1 MTRSS
6 QTIRANILEFDDDFE
21 RKLRRAR
28 NQQEHHPTNSE
39 SDLEENVQEEEEE
52 ATAGIFEEVQ
62 GMAVDNRTLKELS
75 ASGLDNA
82 APLCIQYPTA
92 AQGKT
97 DEFELKSS
105 LLHHIPKYHGL
116 SMEDPNKHLKEFEVV
131 CSSMTPVNVDGNILK
146 MKAFP
151 FSLMDKAKDW
161 LYELAPGT
169 VTSWE
174 SMKRAFLEKFF
185 PTSRIILLRKKIS
198 GIQQEEGESFPTY
211 YERFKSLVAS
221 CPQHQM
227 KEELLLQYFYEGLLP
242 LERQMLDASA
252 GGALVDKTPMAA
264 KVLIANRALN
274 AQQYEG
280 VGQRGPPRHQ
290 VHEVLEKQD
299 MDFSSIQAQLAN
311 LTSQLSQIAGRT
323 TMQSVPTC
331 GVSYGQGYPANQ
343 CPQRYWNDHSTSMW
357 WESQQAQHEGYWQPY
372 EEFYSRPMQ
381 YAQSNSGSSID
392 YNQIL
397 NELNSVVQGSQNQA
411 KEAQH
416 DAYWQPYE
424 EFYTTPMQPPP
435 PPPQQI
441 QSNSSMPM
449 SYDEI
454 LYVLTSL
461 TQGSQQEDYSQPSEE
476 FYQWLYAPPQPPPQL
491 SQTNSSTSMDNDQIV
506 QLLTSLTQE
515 EENQTKRIKNQANK
529 MDELEKQVGQIVEI
543 MAQIQEQS
551 EFSNANIVNSME
563 DLAIVEATTLGSE
576 MEDEVVPEP
585 SKHSPKVDEL
595 LLQEEEEDD
604 DMGSLE
610 ELLPQAPQVPMSSN
624 LGKVVPNSI
633 HSNIIPS
640 NVPFPRRFFIPKK
653 EVSEKDIVKAL
664 PKVQSDIPILGTPN
678 QVPDCVEVFKEPC
691 SPRRMVQEKKVAGEY
706 LEVIKEHVLET
717 TIPKEIEF
725 DDTGQITTIVVNLAI
740 FKVPETFKEVVFVLE
755 FLSEQKGASINVMP
769 YSIYASMNLGAL
781 KNDGVII
788 QLADRSNAYP
798 KGVLEDVLVQ
808 VNHLVFPAD
817 FYVLEMDE
825 SDHAPTLPILLGRP
839 FMKTARTKIDVYSGT
854 LSMEFDG
861 EVVNFNL
868 SDSIKYPSEDHS
880 CFSIDIIDSLAQG
893 YLEDLNE
900 DALEKVITQG
910 VECTTKGA
918 DCMHAHGMN
927 GLGHAVAPSEE
938 LLEVVAA
945 LESSPKLDGKY
956 TNRESIPISTNKLLP
971 SIIQAPVLELK
982 PLPSHLKY
990 IFLGENETLPAII
1003 SSSLTAQEEEKLLR
1017 VLKEFKSAL
1026 GWTLADI
1033 KGISPTTCM
1042 HHIFLEEG
1050 SKPTRE
1056 AQRRLN
1062 PPMMEVVKKE
1072 IIKLLDCGVIYPI
1085 SDSRWVSPVQCVP
1098 KKSGVTVVANAENEL
1113 VPQRIQTG
1121 WRVCIDYRKLNTTTR
1136 KDHFPLPF
1144 IDQML
1149 ESVFG
1154 DSFDSCLHN
1163 LSVILKRCVET
1174 NLVLNWEKCHFMVKQ
1189 GIVLG
1194 HIISEKGIEVDK
1206 SKIDLVRHLPSPTS
1220 VREVRSFLGHAG
1232 FYRRFIKDFSKIAQ
1246 PLCRLLQKEVAFEFT
1261 KECTESF
1268 KQLKE
1273 LLTTA
1278 PIIVPPDWSLPF
1290 ELMCDASDYALGA
1303 VLGQRKDKRP
1313 HVIYYASRTLNDA
1326 QLNYSTTE
1334 KELLAVV
1341 FALDKF
1347 RSYLI
1352 GTKVI
1357 VFTDHA
1363 ALKYLLTKKEAKP
1376 RLIRWI
1382 LLLQEFDI
1390 EIRDKKGSENV
1401 VADHLSRMVH
1411 NEESLPILETFPD
1424 EQLLSIK
1431 VSAPWYADIVNF
1443 LVSKRIP
1450 SEFTR
1455 HQRDKLR
1462 HDARFYV
1469 WDDPYLWKFCPD
1481 QIIHR
1486 CVHDSEC
1493 HSILSF
1499 CHTYACGGHFGT
1511 QRTALK
1517 VLQCGFYWP
1526 SIFKDAKTFCLT
1538 CDKCQRMGGISAK
1551 DQMPQVSI
1559 LNVEIFDV
1567 WGIDFMGHFPCLYGF
1582 TYILLAVDYVS
1593 KWVEA
1598 KATRTND
1605 SKMVAD
1611 FIRTNIFARFGMPRV
1626 IISDRGTHFCNRTI
1640 DALLRKYSVT
1650 HKVSTPYHPQTNGQA
1665 EVSNREIKQ
1674 ILEKT
1679 VGPTRKDWSLRLDDA
1694 LWAYRTAYK
1703 TPIGMSPFRLVY
1715 GKACHLPVEL
1725 EHKALWAI
1733 KKFNMNLEEAG
1744 SQRRL
1749 QLNELD
1755 EIRREAYDNASI
1767 YKQKTKAFHD
1777 NMIRG
1782 KSFSIGQKVL
1792 LFNSCLRLFPGKLRS
1807 KWIGPFVITNVSSY
1821 GAIQIQSL
1829 KTGHEFQVNGH
1840 RLKPY
1845 YENFVEQTVED
1856 ISLGAVGTNGE

>member
-28 NQQEHHPTNSE
+28 NQQEHHPPNSE
-39 SDLEENVQEEEEE
+39 SDLEENVQEEVEE
-52 ATAGIFEEVQ
+52 ATVGIFEEVQ

-161 LYELAPGT
+161 LYELTPGT

-174 SMKRAFLEKFF
+174 SMKRAYLEKFF

-280 VGQRGPPRHQ
+280 VGQRGPSRHQ
-290 VHEVLEKQD
+290 VHEMAEGMKMQGPVVCGVC
-299 MDFSSIQAQLAN
+299 SIQ
-311 LTSQLSQIAGRT
+311 GH
-323 TMQSVPTC
+323 
-331 GVSYGQGYPANQ
+331 VSEK
-343 CPQRYWNDHSTSMW
+343 CPQLIENGG
-357 WESQQAQHEGYWQPY
+357 WESAKAIGFQ
-372 EEFYSRPMQ
+372 
-381 YAQSNSGSSID
+381 
-392 YNQIL
+392 
-397 NELNSVVQGSQNQA
+397 SQNQSR
-411 KEAQH
+411 H
-416 DAYWQPYE
+416 DPYSNTYNPGWRDHPNFKWRDPQQPQNQGG
-424 EFYTTPMQPPP
+424 FRQQPPGFFP
-435 PPPQQI
+435 KTYSPTQTQA
-441 QSNSSMPM
+441 QSGPSASGKFRDPGQLPSSTIPNPKGGFE
-449 SYDEI
+449 SAKAITLRSGKEVGADPTSKTGHNEDEI
-454 LYVLTSL
+454 L
-461 TQGSQQEDYSQPSEE
+461 
-476 FYQWLYAPPQPPPQL
+476 
-491 SQTNSSTSMDNDQIV
+491 QI
-506 QLLTSLTQE
+506 
-515 EENQTKRIKNQANK
+515 
-529 MDELEKQVGQIVEI
+529 
-543 MAQIQEQS
+543 
-551 EFSNANIVNSME
+551 
-563 DLAIVEATTLGSE
+563 
-576 MEDEVVPEP
+576 
-585 SKHSPKVDEL
+585 
-595 LLQEEEEDD
+595 EEEE
-604 DMGSLE
+604 SRLPTAKVVPP
-610 ELLPQAPQVPMSSN
+610 LPQAPSIPNLPNLSHKDAIKQVPRYAKLLKELCTTRKRMS
-624 LGKVVPNSI
+624 
-633 HSNIIPS
+633 
-640 NVPFPRRFFIPKK
+640 
-653 EVSEKDIVKAL
+653 
-664 PKVQSDIPILGTPN
+664 T
-678 QVPDCVEVFKEPC
+678 
-691 SPRRMVQEKKVAGEY
+691 
-706 LEVIKEHVLET
+706 
-717 TIPKEIEF
+717 
-725 DDTGQITTIVVNLAI
+725 
-740 FKVPETFKEVVFVLE
+740 KEVVKVGENVSAILQRKLPPKCKDPGSFTIPCVIGNTRFESAMLD
-755 FLSEQKGASINVMP
+755 LGASINVMP

-781 KNDGVII
+781 KNDGV
-788 QLADRSNAYP
+788 
-798 KGVLEDVLVQ
+798 
-808 VNHLVFPAD
+808 NHLVFPAD

-825 SDHAPTLPILLGRP
+825 SDHAPSLPILLGRP
-839 FMKTARTKIDVYSGT
+839 FMKTTRTKIDVYSGT

-893 YLEDLNE
+893 CLDDLND
-900 DALEKVITQG
+900 DALEKVITRG
-910 VECTTKGA
+910 MELKTKGA
-918 DCMHAHGMN
+918 DSSVTHGIH
-927 GLGHAVAPSEE
+927 GLDHAVHPSED
-938 LLEVVAA
+938 LIEVVAA

-956 TNRESIPISTNKLLP
+956 TTRESIPISTNKLLP

-1003 SSSLTAQEEEKLLR
+1003 SFSLTAQEEEKLLR

-1050 SKPTRE
+1050 AKPTRE

-1121 WRVCIDYRKLNTTTR
+1121 WRVCIDYRKLNTTT
-1136 KDHFPLPF
+1136 KNDHFPLPF

-1149 ESVFG
+1149 ER
-1154 DSFDSCLHN
+1154 L
-1163 LSVILKRCVET
+1163 
-1174 NLVLNWEKCHFMVKQ
+1174 
-1189 GIVLG
+1189 
-1194 HIISEKGIEVDK
+1194 
-1206 SKIDLVRHLPSPTS
+1206 
-1220 VREVRSFLGHAG
+1220 AG
-1232 FYRRFIKDFSKIAQ
+1232 FYRRFIKDFSNIAQ
-1246 PLCRLLQKEVAFEFT
+1246 SLCRLLQKEVAFEFT
-1261 KECTESF
+1261 NECTESF

-1273 LLTTA
+1273 LLATA

-1363 ALKYLLTKKEAKP
+1363 ALKYLLTKKEANP

-1411 NEESLPILETFPD
+1411 NEESLRILETFPD
-1424 EQLLSIK
+1424 EQLMSIK
-1431 VSAPWYADIVNF
+1431 
-1443 LVSKRIP
+1443 
-1450 SEFTR
+1450 
-1455 HQRDKLR
+1455 
-1462 HDARFYV
+1462 
-1469 WDDPYLWKFCPD
+1469 
-1481 QIIHR
+1481 
-1486 CVHDSEC
+1486 
-1493 HSILSF
+1493 
-1499 CHTYACGGHFGT
+1499 
-1511 QRTALK
+1511 
-1517 VLQCGFYWP
+1517 
-1526 SIFKDAKTFCLT
+1526 
-1538 CDKCQRMGGISAK
+1538 
-1551 DQMPQVSI
+1551 
-1559 LNVEIFDV
+1559 
-1567 WGIDFMGHFPCLYGF
+1567 
-1582 TYILLAVDYVS
+1582 
-1593 KWVEA
+1593 WVKA

-1605 SKMVAD
+1605 SKVVAD

-1626 IISDRGTHFCNRTI
+1626 IISDGGSHFCNRTI
-1640 DALLRKYSVT
+1640 EALLRKYSVT

-1694 LWAYRTAYK
+1694 LWTYRTAYK

-1755 EIRREAYDNASI
+1755 EIRHEAYDNASI

-1782 KSFSIGQKVL
+1782 KSFSIGQKGTFQHNDEDSFQML
-1792 LFNSCLRLFPGKLRS
+1792 ELMPITLRNGKEVGTEPTPS
-1807 KWIGPFVITNVSSY
+1807 KSTPEEDEKF
-1821 GAIQIQSL
+1821 QIEEEEQAKATARIEQSL
-1829 KTGHEFQVNGH
+1829 PHPSNASNPSTIGKKGSIPINSNVIPPDVPFPSRFLQTKNEEEEKVLMICF
-1840 RLKPY
+1840 KP
-1845 YENFVEQTVED
+1845 
-1856 ISLGAVGTNGE
+1856 S

>member
-1 MTRSS
+1 MMLDYEGVSPNSYNLIITSSEVSKCLAIPPNPRSS

-28 NQQEHHPTNSE
+28 SQQEHHPPTSE

-62 GMAVDNRTLKELS
+62 GMAGDNRTLKELS

-82 APLCIQYPTA
+82 TPLCIQYPRA

-290 VHEVLEKQD
+290 VHEMAEGMKIQGPVVCGVC
-299 MDFSSIQAQLAN
+299 SIQGHA
-311 LTSQLSQIAGRT
+311 SEK
-323 TMQSVPTC
+323 
-331 GVSYGQGYPANQ
+331 
-343 CPQRYWNDHSTSMW
+343 CPQLIENGG
-357 WESQQAQHEGYWQPY
+357 WESANAIGFQ
-372 EEFYSRPMQ
+372 
-381 YAQSNSGSSID
+381 
-392 YNQIL
+392 
-397 NELNSVVQGSQNQA
+397 SQNQSRHDPYSNTYNPGWRDHPNF
-411 KEAQH
+411 KWREPQQH
-416 DAYWQPYE
+416 QNQGG
-424 EFYTTPMQPPP
+424 FRQQPPGFFP
-435 PPPQQI
+435 KPYGPPQNQA
-441 QSNSSMPM
+441 QS
-449 SYDEI
+449 
-454 LYVLTSL
+454 
-461 TQGSQQEDYSQPSEE
+461 GPSASGK
-476 FYQWLYAPPQPPPQL
+476 FRDPGQL
-491 SQTNSSTSMDNDQIV
+491 PSSTIPNPKGGFESA
-506 QLLTSLTQE
+506 
-515 EENQTKRIKNQANK
+515 K
-529 MDELEKQVGQIVEI
+529 
-543 MAQIQEQS
+543 
-551 EFSNANIVNSME
+551 
-563 DLAIVEATTLGSE
+563 AITLRSGHNE
-576 MEDEVVPEP
+576 
-585 SKHSPKVDEL
+585 DEL
-595 LLQEEEEDD
+595 LELEEEE
-604 DMGSLE
+604 SKQPTAKVVPPL
-610 ELLPQAPQVPMSSN
+610 PQVPN
-624 LGKVVPNSI
+624 VPNLPNLSPKGKNV
-633 HSNIIPS
+633 SNSVHTNVFPS
-640 NVPFPRRFFIPKK
+640 NVPFPSRFMQTKK
-653 EVSEKDIVKAL
+653 EEAEKDIL
-664 PKVQSDIPILGTPN
+664 ETFRKVQVNIPLLDAIK
-678 QVPDCVEVFKEPC
+678 QVPRYAKFLKELC
-691 SPRRMVQEKKVAGEY
+691 TTRKRMS
-706 LEVIKEHVLET
+706 T
-717 TIPKEIEF
+717 
-725 DDTGQITTIVVNLAI
+725 
-740 FKVPETFKEVVFVLE
+740 KEVV
-755 FLSEQKGASINVMP
+755 K
-769 YSIYASMNLGAL
+769 
-781 KNDGVII
+781 
-788 QLADRSNAYP
+788 
-798 KGVLEDVLVQ
+798 

-825 SDHAPTLPILLGRP
+825 SDHAPSLPILLGRP

-861 EVVNFNL
+861 DVVNFNL
-868 SDSIKYPSEDHS
+868 SDSIKYPSDDHS

-893 YLEDLNE
+893 YLDDLND
-900 DALEKVITQG
+900 DALEKVITRG
-910 VECTTKGA
+910 MELKTKGA
-918 DCMHAHGMN
+918 DCMHAHGIQDSF
-927 GLGHAVAPSEE
+927 HAVPPSEE

-1050 SKPTRE
+1050 AKPTRE

-1072 IIKLLDCGVIYPI
+1072 IIKLRDCGVIYPI

-1149 ESVFG
+1149 E
-1154 DSFDSCLHN
+1154 
-1163 LSVILKRCVET
+1163 
-1174 NLVLNWEKCHFMVKQ
+1174 
-1189 GIVLG
+1189 
-1194 HIISEKGIEVDK
+1194 
-1206 SKIDLVRHLPSPTS
+1206 
-1220 VREVRSFLGHAG
+1220 
-1232 FYRRFIKDFSKIAQ
+1232 RFIKDFSKVAQ

-1462 HDARFYV
+1462 HDARF
-1469 WDDPYLWKFCPD
+1469 
-1481 QIIHR
+1481 
-1486 CVHDSEC
+1486 
-1493 HSILSF
+1493 
-1499 CHTYACGGHFGT
+1499 
-1511 QRTALK
+1511 
-1517 VLQCGFYWP
+1517 
-1526 SIFKDAKTFCLT
+1526 
-1538 CDKCQRMGGISAK
+1538 
-1551 DQMPQVSI
+1551 
-1559 LNVEIFDV
+1559 
-1567 WGIDFMGHFPCLYGF
+1567 
-1582 TYILLAVDYVS
+1582 
-1593 KWVEA
+1593 
-1598 KATRTND
+1598 
-1605 SKMVAD
+1605 
-1611 FIRTNIFARFGMPRV
+1611 GMPRV
-1626 IISDRGTHFCNRTI
+1626 IISDGGTHFCNRTI

-1792 LFNSCLRLFPGKLRS
+1792 LFNSRLRLFPGLKDVLHEMMQ
-1807 KWIGPFVITNVSSY
+1807 V
-1821 GAIQIQSL
+1821 GAFGAKRELGL
-1829 KTGHEFQVNGH
+1829 KRTCLEH
-1840 RLKPY
+1840 K
-1845 YENFVEQTVED
+1845 
-1856 ISLGAVGTNGE
+1856 VGTELKS

>member
-6 QTIRANILEFDDDFE
+6 QPILANILDFDDDFE

-28 NQQEHHPTNSE
+28 NQQEHHPPNSE
-39 SDLEENVQEEEEE
+39 SNLEEYVQEEEEE

-116 SMEDPNKHLKEFEVV
+116 SMEDPNKHLKEFEVI

-174 SMKRAFLEKFF
+174 SMKRALLEKFF

-280 VGQRGPPRHQ
+280 VGQKGPPRHQ
-290 VHEVLEKQD
+290 VHEV
-299 MDFSSIQAQLAN
+299 SSTSDLHSQLAN
-311 LTSQLSQIAGRT
+311 LTSIVSQMAKGIKIQGP
-323 TMQSVPTC
+323 VVC
-331 GVSYGQGYPANQ
+331 GVCFIQGHVSEK
-343 CPQRYWNDHSTSMW
+343 CPQLIENGG
-357 WESQQAQHEGYWQPY
+357 WESANAIGFQ
-372 EEFYSRPMQ
+372 
-381 YAQSNSGSSID
+381 
-392 YNQIL
+392 
-397 NELNSVVQGSQNQA
+397 SQNQSR
-411 KEAQH
+411 H
-416 DAYWQPYE
+416 DPYSNTYNPGWRDHPNFKWREPQQPQNQGG
-424 EFYTTPMQPPP
+424 FRQQPPGFFP
-435 PPPQQI
+435 KTYGPPQNQA
-441 QSNSSMPM
+441 QSGPSASG
-449 SYDEI
+449 
-454 LYVLTSL
+454 TSL
-461 TQGSQQEDYSQPSEE
+461 DNDALLKILTKLSNGQEDQAKAM
-476 FYQWLYAPPQPPPQL
+476 QNQ
-491 SQTNSSTSMDNDQIV
+491 DKRVDQ
-506 QLLTSLTQE
+506 
-515 EENQTKRIKNQANK
+515 
-529 MDELEKQVGQIVEI
+529 LEKQIGQMAEFVGKFRDPGQLPSSTIPNPKGRFES
-543 MAQIQEQS
+543 AK
-551 EFSNANIVNSME
+551 
-563 DLAIVEATTLGSE
+563 AITLRSGKEVGAGSS
-576 MEDEVVPEP
+576 
-585 SKHSPKVDEL
+585 SKTGHNEDEL
-595 LLQEEEEDD
+595 LQLEEEE
-604 DMGSLE
+604 SKQTTAKVVPPL
-610 ELLPQAPQVPMSSN
+610 PQVPN
-624 LGKVVPNSI
+624 VPNLPNLS
-633 HSNIIPS
+633 HKGKNVSNSVHTNVFPS
-640 NVPFPRRFFIPKK
+640 NVPFPSRFMQTKK
-653 EVSEKDIVKAL
+653 EEAEKDIL
-664 PKVQSDIPILGTPN
+664 ETFRKVQVNIPLLDAIK
-678 QVPDCVEVFKEPC
+678 QVPRYAKFLKELC
-691 SPRRMVQEKKVAGEY
+691 TTRKRMA
-706 LEVIKEHVLET
+706 T
-717 TIPKEIEF
+717 
-725 DDTGQITTIVVNLAI
+725 
-740 FKVPETFKEVVFVLE
+740 KEVVKVGQNVSAILQRKLPPKCKDPGSFTIPCVIGNTRFESAMLD
-755 FLSEQKGASINVMP
+755 LGASINVMP

-825 SDHAPTLPILLGRP
+825 SDHVPSLPILLGRP
-839 FMKTARTKIDVYSGT
+839 FMKTARTKIDVYNGT

-893 YLEDLNE
+893 YLDDLND
-900 DALEKVITQG
+900 DALEKVITRG
-910 VECTTKGA
+910 MELTTKGA
-918 DCMHAHGMN
+918 DCMHAHGIQESS
-927 GLGHAVAPSEE
+927 HAVPPNEE

-956 TNRESIPISTNKLLP
+956 TNRESIPISTNKLFP
-971 SIIQAPVLELK
+971 SIIQAPILELK

-1050 SKPTRE
+1050 AKPTRE

-1149 ESVFG
+1149 ER
-1154 DSFDSCLHN
+1154 L
-1163 LSVILKRCVET
+1163 
-1174 NLVLNWEKCHFMVKQ
+1174 
-1189 GIVLG
+1189 
-1194 HIISEKGIEVDK
+1194 
-1206 SKIDLVRHLPSPTS
+1206 
-1220 VREVRSFLGHAG
+1220 AG

-1268 KQLKE
+1268 NQLKE

-1431 VSAPWYADIVNF
+1431 
-1443 LVSKRIP
+1443 
-1450 SEFTR
+1450 
-1455 HQRDKLR
+1455 
-1462 HDARFYV
+1462 
-1469 WDDPYLWKFCPD
+1469 
-1481 QIIHR
+1481 
-1486 CVHDSEC
+1486 
-1493 HSILSF
+1493 
-1499 CHTYACGGHFGT
+1499 
-1511 QRTALK
+1511 
-1517 VLQCGFYWP
+1517 
-1526 SIFKDAKTFCLT
+1526 
-1538 CDKCQRMGGISAK
+1538 
-1551 DQMPQVSI
+1551 
-1559 LNVEIFDV
+1559 
-1567 WGIDFMGHFPCLYGF
+1567 
-1582 TYILLAVDYVS
+1582 
-1593 KWVEA
+1593 WVEA

-1605 SKMVAD
+1605 SKVVAD
-1611 FIRTNIFARFGMPRV
+1611 FIRTNIFARFGMPQV
-1626 IISDRGTHFCNRTI
+1626 IISDGGSHFCNRTI

-1694 LWAYRTAYK
+1694 LWAYQ
-1703 TPIGMSPFRLVY
+1703 
-1715 GKACHLPVEL
+1715 
-1725 EHKALWAI
+1725 HKALWAI
-1733 KKFNMNLEEAG
+1733 KKFNLNLEEAG

-1755 EIRREAYDNASI
+1755 EIRHEAYDNASI

-1792 LFNSCLRLFPGKLRS
+1792 LFNSRLRLFPGLKDVLHEMMQ
-1807 KWIGPFVITNVSSY
+1807 F
-1821 GAIQIQSL
+1821 GAFGEKSELGL
-1829 KTGHEFQVNGH
+1829 KRTCLEHKDGME
-1840 RLKPY
+1840 LK
-1845 YENFVEQTVED
+1845 
-1856 ISLGAVGTNGE
+1856 S

>member
-1 MTRSS
+1 MTRRS

-28 NQQEHHPTNSE
+28 SQQEHHPPTSE

-62 GMAVDNRTLKELS
+62 GMAMDNRTLKELS

-82 APLCIQYPTA
+82 TPLCIQYPRA

-290 VHEVLEKQD
+290 VHEVSATSDLH
-299 MDFSSIQAQLAN
+299 SQLAN
-311 LTSQLSQIAGRT
+311 LTSIVSQMAEGMKIQGP
-323 TMQSVPTC
+323 VVC
-331 GVSYGQGYPANQ
+331 GVCSIQGHASEK
-343 CPQRYWNDHSTSMW
+343 CPQLIENGG
-357 WESQQAQHEGYWQPY
+357 WESANAIGFQ
-372 EEFYSRPMQ
+372 
-381 YAQSNSGSSID
+381 
-392 YNQIL
+392 
-397 NELNSVVQGSQNQA
+397 SQNQSRHDPYSNTYNPGWRDHPNF
-411 KEAQH
+411 KWREPQQH
-416 DAYWQPYE
+416 QNQGG
-424 EFYTTPMQPPP
+424 FRQQPPGFFP
-435 PPPQQI
+435 KPYGPPQSQA
-441 QSNSSMPM
+441 QSGPSASG
-449 SYDEI
+449 
-454 LYVLTSL
+454 TSL
-461 TQGSQQEDYSQPSEE
+461 DNDALLKILTKLSNGQEDQAKAM
-476 FYQWLYAPPQPPPQL
+476 QNQ
-491 SQTNSSTSMDNDQIV
+491 DKRVDQ
-506 QLLTSLTQE
+506 
-515 EENQTKRIKNQANK
+515 
-529 MDELEKQVGQIVEI
+529 LEKQIGQI
-543 MAQIQEQS
+543 A
-551 EFSNANIVNSME
+551 EFVGKFRDPGQLPSSTIPNPKGGFESAK
-563 DLAIVEATTLGSE
+563 AITLRSGKEVGAGSS
-576 MEDEVVPEP
+576 
-585 SKHSPKVDEL
+585 SKTDHNEDEL
-595 LLQEEEEDD
+595 LQMEEEEPKQPTAKVVPP
-604 DMGSLE
+604 L
-610 ELLPQAPQVPMSSN
+610 PQVPM
-624 LGKVVPNSI
+624 VPNLPNLSPKGKNV
-633 HSNIIPS
+633 SNSVHTNVFPS
-640 NVPFPRRFFIPKK
+640 NVPFPSRFMQTKK
-653 EVSEKDIVKAL
+653 EEAEKDIL
-664 PKVQSDIPILGTPN
+664 ETFRKVQVNIPLLDAIK
-678 QVPDCVEVFKEPC
+678 QVPRYAKFLKELC
-691 SPRRMVQEKKVAGEY
+691 TTRKRMS
-706 LEVIKEHVLET
+706 T
-717 TIPKEIEF
+717 
-725 DDTGQITTIVVNLAI
+725 
-740 FKVPETFKEVVFVLE
+740 KEVVKVGENVSAILQRKLPPKCKDPGSFTIPCVIGNTRFESAMLD
-755 FLSEQKGASINVMP
+755 LGASINVMP

-808 VNHLVFPAD
+808 VNNLVFPAD

-825 SDHAPTLPILLGRP
+825 SDHAPSLPILLGRP

-861 EVVNFNL
+861 DVVNFNL
-868 SDSIKYPSEDHS
+868 SDSIKYPSDDHS

-893 YLEDLNE
+893 YLDDLND
-900 DALEKVITQG
+900 DALEKVITRG
-910 VECTTKGA
+910 MELKTKGA
-918 DCMHAHGMN
+918 DCMHAHGIQDS
-927 GLGHAVAPSEE
+927 LHAVPPSEE

-971 SIIQAPVLELK
+971 SIVQAPVLELK

-1050 SKPTRE
+1050 AKPTRE

-1149 ESVFG
+1149 E
-1154 DSFDSCLHN
+1154 
-1163 LSVILKRCVET
+1163 
-1174 NLVLNWEKCHFMVKQ
+1174 
-1189 GIVLG
+1189 
-1194 HIISEKGIEVDK
+1194 
-1206 SKIDLVRHLPSPTS
+1206 
-1220 VREVRSFLGHAG
+1220 REVRSFLGHAG
-1232 FYRRFIKDFSKIAQ
+1232 FYRRFIKDFSKVAQ

-1481 QIIHR
+1481 QIIRR

-1551 DQMPQVSI
+1551 DQMPQVSV

-1567 WGIDFMGHFPCLYGF
+1567 WGIDFMGPFPSSYGF

-1605 SKMVAD
+1605 SKVVAD

-1626 IISDRGTHFCNRTI
+1626 IISDGGTHFCNRTI

-1792 LFNSCLRLFPGKLRS
+1792 LFNSRLRLFPGKLRS
-1807 KWIGPFVITNVSSY
+1807 KWIGPFVITNISSY

-1856 ISLGAVGTNGE
+1856 ISLGAVGINGE

>member
-6 QTIRANILEFDDDFE
+6 QTVRGNILDFDDDFE
-21 RKLRRAR
+21 RNLRRAR
-28 NQQEHHPTNSE
+28 NQQEHIPPNSE
-39 SDLEENVQEEEEE
+39 SDLEENIQEEEVEP
-52 ATAGIFEEVQ
+52 TAQGGEEVQ
-62 GMAVDNRTLKELS
+62 GMAMDNRTLKELS

-97 DEFELKSS
+97 EEFELKSS

-131 CSSMTPVNVDGNILK
+131 CSSMTPVNVDGSIL
-146 MKAFP
+146 KAFP

-174 SMKRAFLEKFF
+174 SMKRALLEKFF
-185 PTSRIILLRKKIS
+185 PTSCIILLRKKIS

-264 KVLIANRALN
+264 KILISNRALN
-274 AQQYEG
+274 AQQYER

-290 VHEVLEKQD
+290 VHEV
-299 MDFSSIQAQLAN
+299 SSTSDLHSQLAN
-311 LTSQLSQIAGRT
+311 LTSLVSQMADGMK
-323 TMQSVPTC
+323 MQGPIVC
-331 GVSYGQGYPANQ
+331 GVCSIQGHVSEK
-343 CPQRYWNDHSTSMW
+343 CPQLIENGG
-357 WESQQAQHEGYWQPY
+357 WESAHAIGFQGQNQPRNDPYSNTYNPGWRDHPNFKWREPQQPQNQGGFRQQPPGFFPKTY
-372 EEFYSRPMQ
+372 GPP
-381 YAQSNSGSSID
+381 
-392 YNQIL
+392 
-397 NELNSVVQGSQNQA
+397 QNQA
-411 KEAQH
+411 QSGPSASGTSLDNDALLKILTRLSNGQEDQAKAKQNQDKRVDQLEKQIGQIAEFVGKFRDPGQLPSSTIPNPNGGFKSAKAILLRSGKEIGAGSTPSQTGPKS
-416 DAYWQPYE
+416 DVNVQIE
-424 EFYTTPMQPPP
+424 EEE
-435 PPPQQI
+435 
-441 QSNSSMPM
+441 SSMPM
-449 SYDEI
+449 
-454 LYVLTSL
+454 
-461 TQGSQQEDYSQPSEE
+461 
-476 FYQWLYAPPQPPPQL
+476 A
-491 SQTNSSTSMDNDQIV
+491 
-506 QLLTSLTQE
+506 
-515 EENQTKRIKNQANK
+515 K
-529 MDELEKQVGQIVEI
+529 
-543 MAQIQEQS
+543 
-551 EFSNANIVNSME
+551 
-563 DLAIVEATTLGSE
+563 
-576 MEDEVVPEP
+576 VVPP
-585 SKHSPKVDEL
+585 
-595 LLQEEEEDD
+595 
-604 DMGSLE
+604 
-610 ELLPQAPQVPMSSN
+610 LPQAPSAPNLSNSSN
-624 LGKVVPNSI
+624 KGKNV
-633 HSNIIPS
+633 SNLVHTNVFPS
-640 NVPFPRRFFIPKK
+640 NVPFPSRFMQTKK
-653 EVSEKDIVKAL
+653 EEAEKDIL
-664 PKVQSDIPILGTPN
+664 ETFRKVQVNIPLFDAIK
-678 QVPDCVEVFKEPC
+678 QVPRYAKFLKELC
-691 SPRRMVQEKKVAGEY
+691 TTRKRMS
-706 LEVIKEHVLET
+706 T
-717 TIPKEIEF
+717 
-725 DDTGQITTIVVNLAI
+725 
-740 FKVPETFKEVVFVLE
+740 KEVVKVGENVSAILQRKLPPKCKDPGSFTIPCVIGNTRFESAMLD
-755 FLSEQKGASINVMP
+755 LGASINVMP

-798 KGVLEDVLVQ
+798 KGVLEDVVVQ

-825 SDHAPTLPILLGRP
+825 SDHAPSLPILLGRP

-893 YLEDLNE
+893 YFEDLND

-910 VECTTKGA
+910 MELTTKGA
-918 DCMHAHGMN
+918 DSSVTHGIH
-927 GLGHAVAPSEE
+927 GLGHAVPPSDEIFE
-938 LLEVVAA
+938 LVAA
-945 LESSPKLDGKY
+945 LESLPKHGGKSPNFD
-956 TNRESIPISTNKLLP
+956 SIPISTNKLLP
-971 SIIQAPVLELK
+971 SIVQAPILDLK

-1003 SSSLTAQEEEKLLR
+1003 SSSLTAQEEEKLVR

-1050 SKPTRE
+1050 AKPTRE

-1085 SDSRWVSPVQCVP
+1085 SDSRWVSPIQCVP
-1098 KKSGVTVVANAENEL
+1098 KKSGVTVVENAENEL
-1113 VPQRIQTG
+1113 VPIRIQTG
-1121 WRVCIDYRKLNTTTR
+1121 WRVCIDYRKINATTR

-1144 IDQML
+1144 LDQML
-1149 ESVFG
+1149 ERLAGHSFYCFLDGYLGYNQIVIAPDDQEKTTFTCPFGTFAYRRMPFGLCNAPATFQRCMVSIFSDYVEKIIEIFMDDFSVFG
-1154 DSFDSCLHN
+1154 DSFDKCLDN
-1163 LSVILKRCVET
+1163 LTLILKRCVET

-1206 SKIDLVRHLPSPTS
+1206 SKVDLVRYLPSPTS

-1246 PLCRLLQKEVAFEFT
+1246 PLCRLLQKDVSFEFNEACE
-1261 KECTESF
+1261 KAF
-1268 KQLKE
+1268 KHLKE

-1278 PIIVPPDWSLPF
+1278 PIITPPDWSIPF
-1290 ELMCDASDYALGA
+1290 ELMCDASDYALWA
-1303 VLGQRKDKRP
+1303 VLGQRKNKHS

-1363 ALKYLLTKKEAKP
+1363 ALKYLFTKKEAKP
-1376 RLIRWI
+1376 RLIRWM

-1390 EIRDKKGSENV
+1390 EMRDKKGCENV
-1401 VADHLSRMVH
+1401 VADHLSRLVRE
-1411 NEESLPILETFPD
+1411 EESLPISETFPD

-1431 VSAPWYADIVNF
+1431 VSTPWYADLGNF
-1443 LVSKRIP
+1443 LVSKQVP
-1450 SEFTR
+1450 NTLSKA
-1455 HQRDKLR
+1455 QRDKLR
-1462 HDARFYV
+1462 KEARFYV
-1469 WDDPYLWKFCPD
+1469 WDDPYLWKICPD
-1481 QIIHR
+1481 QIVHR
-1486 CVHDSEC
+1486 CVIESEF

-1499 CHTYACGGHFGT
+1499 CHSYACGGHFGT
-1511 QRTALK
+1511 QRTAHK
-1517 VLQCGFYWP
+1517 VLECGFYWP
-1526 SIFKDAKTFCLT
+1526 TLFKDARTFCLT
-1538 CDKCQRMGGISAK
+1538 CDRCQRTGNLGQR
-1551 DQMPQVSI
+1551 DQMPQTPI
-1559 LNVEIFDV
+1559 LVVEIFDV
-1567 WGIDFMGHFPCLYGF
+1567 WGIDFMGPFPTSFGF

-1593 KWVEA
+1593 NWVEA

-1605 SKMVAD
+1605 SRVVAD
-1611 FIRTNIFARFGMPRV
+1611 FVKSNIFSRFGMPRV
-1626 IISDRGTHFCNRTI
+1626 LISDGGSHFCNRTI
-1640 DALLRKYSVT
+1640 EALLRKYNVM
-1650 HKVSTPYHPQTNGQA
+1650 HKVSTPYHPQTSGQA

-1679 VGPTRKDWSLRLDDA
+1679 VGPNRKDWSLRLEDA

-1703 TPIGMSPFRLVY
+1703 TDRRIFMRL
-1715 GKACHLPVEL
+1715 
-1725 EHKALWAI
+1725 
-1733 KKFNMNLEEAG
+1733 
-1744 SQRRL
+1744 S
-1749 QLNELD
+1749 
-1755 EIRREAYDNASI
+1755 
-1767 YKQKTKAFHD
+1767 
-1777 NMIRG
+1777 
-1782 KSFSIGQKVL
+1782 
-1792 LFNSCLRLFPGKLRS
+1792 
-1807 KWIGPFVITNVSSY
+1807 
-1821 GAIQIQSL
+1821 
-1829 KTGHEFQVNGH
+1829 
-1840 RLKPY
+1840 
-1845 YENFVEQTVED
+1845 
-1856 ISLGAVGTNGE
+1856 

>member
-28 NQQEHHPTNSE
+28 SQQEHHPPTSE

-62 GMAVDNRTLKELS
+62 GMAAVDCTLKELS
-75 ASGLDNA
+75 AS
-82 APLCIQYPTA
+82 
-92 AQGKT
+92 
-97 DEFELKSS
+97 
-105 LLHHIPKYHGL
+105 
-116 SMEDPNKHLKEFEVV
+116 DPNKHLKEFEVV

-290 VHEVLEKQD
+290 VHEV
-299 MDFSSIQAQLAN
+299 SSTSDIHSQLAN
-311 LTSQLSQIAGRT
+311 LTSIVSQMAEGMKIQGP
-323 TMQSVPTC
+323 VVC
-331 GVSYGQGYPANQ
+331 GVCSIQGHASEK
-343 CPQRYWNDHSTSMW
+343 CPQLIENGG
-357 WESQQAQHEGYWQPY
+357 WESANAIGFQ
-372 EEFYSRPMQ
+372 
-381 YAQSNSGSSID
+381 
-392 YNQIL
+392 
-397 NELNSVVQGSQNQA
+397 SQNQPRHDPYSNTYNPGWRDHPNF
-411 KEAQH
+411 KWREPQQH
-416 DAYWQPYE
+416 QNQGG
-424 EFYTTPMQPPP
+424 FRQQPPGFFP
-435 PPPQQI
+435 KPYGPPQNQA
-441 QSNSSMPM
+441 QSGPSASG
-449 SYDEI
+449 
-454 LYVLTSL
+454 TSL
-461 TQGSQQEDYSQPSEE
+461 DNDALLKILTKLSNGQEDQAKAM
-476 FYQWLYAPPQPPPQL
+476 QNQ
-491 SQTNSSTSMDNDQIV
+491 DKRVDQ
-506 QLLTSLTQE
+506 
-515 EENQTKRIKNQANK
+515 
-529 MDELEKQVGQIVEI
+529 LEKQIGQI
-543 MAQIQEQS
+543 A
-551 EFSNANIVNSME
+551 EFVGKFRDPGQLPSSTIPNPKGGFESAK
-563 DLAIVEATTLGSE
+563 AITLRSGKEVGASTT
-576 MEDEVVPEP
+576 
-585 SKHSPKVDEL
+585 SKTGHNEDEL
-595 LLQEEEEDD
+595 LELEEEE
-604 DMGSLE
+604 SKQPTAKVVPPL
-610 ELLPQAPQVPMSSN
+610 PQVPN
-624 LGKVVPNSI
+624 VPNLPNLSPKGKNV
-633 HSNIIPS
+633 SNSVHTNVFPS
-640 NVPFPRRFFIPKK
+640 NVPFPSRFMQTKK
-653 EVSEKDIVKAL
+653 EEAEKDIL
-664 PKVQSDIPILGTPN
+664 ETFRKVQVNIPLLDAIKQIPRYAKFL
-678 QVPDCVEVFKEPC
+678 KELC
-691 SPRRMVQEKKVAGEY
+691 TTRKRMS
-706 LEVIKEHVLET
+706 T
-717 TIPKEIEF
+717 
-725 DDTGQITTIVVNLAI
+725 
-740 FKVPETFKEVVFVLE
+740 KEVVKVGENVSAILQRKLPPKCKDPGSFTIPCVIGNTRFESAMLD
-755 FLSEQKGASINVMP
+755 LGASINVMP

-808 VNHLVFPAD
+808 
-817 FYVLEMDE
+817 
-825 SDHAPTLPILLGRP
+825 
-839 FMKTARTKIDVYSGT
+839 
-854 LSMEFDG
+854 
-861 EVVNFNL
+861 
-868 SDSIKYPSEDHS
+868 
-880 CFSIDIIDSLAQG
+880 G
-893 YLEDLNE
+893 YLDDLND
-900 DALEKVITQG
+900 DALEKVITRG
-910 VECTTKGA
+910 MELKTKGA
-918 DCMHAHGMN
+918 DCMHAHGIQDSF
-927 GLGHAVAPSEE
+927 HAVPPSEE

-1050 SKPTRE
+1050 AKPTRE

-1149 ESVFG
+1149 ERLAGYAFYCFLDGYSGYNQIVISPEDQEKTTFTCPFGTFAYRRMPFGLCNAPATFQRCMMSIFSDHVEKIIEVFMDDFSVFG

-1450 SEFTR
+1450 SEFNR

-1481 QIIHR
+1481 QIIRR

-1551 DQMPQVSI
+1551 DQMPQVSV

-1567 WGIDFMGHFPCLYGF
+1567 WGIDFMGPFPSSYGF

-1605 SKMVAD
+1605 SKVVAD

-1626 IISDRGTHFCNRTI
+1626 IISDGGTHFCNRTI
-1640 DALLRKYSVT
+1640 NALLRKYSVT

-1792 LFNSCLRLFPGKLRS
+1792 LFNSRLRLFPGKLRS
-1807 KWIGPFVITNVSSY
+1807 KWIGPFVITNISSY

-1856 ISLGAVGTNGE
+1856 ISLGAVGINGE